1 MPGSGTAGKIGG
13 ILVTTFWKHKRPV
26 LLEDMRWGT
35 MEAGGRFSG
44 TASNGEGW
52 VSATLDQEV
61 PVQDRGAGTLAV
73 GHCLL
78 TPYTDLSPF
87 IF

>member
-1 MPGSGTAGKIGG
+1 
-13 ILVTTFWKHKRPV
+13 
-26 LLEDMRWGT
+26 

-52 VSATLDQEV
+52 VSPTLDQEI

-78 TPYTDLSPF
+78 APYTDLNPF